1 MSNFLDEVNVTF
13 TSGRGGN
20 GSASFH
26 REKHVPRGGPDGA
39 DGGKGGDVVLVADR
53 NRRTLYDFRLRD
65 HYEAENGGDAR
76 KDLTGKNGLDVVIPV
91 PVGTVIFDNDTE
103 DVLADLHTDGMK
115 FIVCRGGRGGLGNL
129 HFTSSVRQS
138 PKFAQKGAPGEVLEA
153 RLELKLIADVGLI
166 GLPNAGKST
175 FLSSV
180 SAAKPKIA
188 DYPFTTIAPNLG
200 VVQAGENTFVIAD
213 LPGLIEG
220 ASEGT
225 GLGHQFLRHA
235 ERNKVLLHL
244 VDAFPIDDSDPR
256 SNYDLIEAELESYSP
271 ELARKPRIIALTKS
285 DVLGAELTEEVKASF
300 ADVSHP
306 IYIISSVSGHGIKEL
321 TFALWE
327 IIAKS
332 TEESVPTRL
341 TPVPID
347 RQRDDS
353 WDIEVEDGEFI
364 ITGDR
369 IERLVAMTDLE
380 NTDAVMYMVR
390 RLKRIGVIDRLVD
403 LGVEEGDTVVAGTYA
418 FEYRDW

>member
-76 KDLTGKNGLDVVIPV
+76 KDMTGKNGLDVVIPV
-91 PVGTVIFDNDTE
+91 PVGTVVFDNDTD
-103 DVLADLHTDGMK
+103 DVLADLHTDGMR
-115 FIVCRGGRGGLGNL
+115 FIACKGGRGGLGNL

-188 DYPFTTIAPNLG
+188 DYPFTTLAPNLG

-271 ELARKPRIIALTKS
+271 ELAIKPRIVALTKA

-300 ADVSHP
+300 ADVEHP
-306 IYIISSVSGHGIKEL
+306 IHIISSVSGHGIKEL

-341 TPVPID
+341 TPVPVD

>member
-65 HYEAENGGDAR
+65 HYEAESGGDAR

-91 PVGTVIFDNDTE
+91 PVGTVIFDNDTD

-115 FIVCRGGRGGLGNL
+115 FVACRGGRGGLGNL

-256 SNYDLIEAELESYSP
+256 SNYGLIEAELESYSP

-300 ADVSHP
+300 ADVRHP